1 MSVYVGKKQLNA
13 RKASCLTQKWLS
25 WISKSI
31 NISPNQILK
40 LPLTHL
46 FVWPIVT
53 VHLAVTSPS
62 GYDAPRGVLA
72 LKLEREAS
80 VRRTITLI
88 AHVPAV
94 VVLVAD
100 PRLWNASERCMR
112 DLVISSLSFSPYICS
127 REPRLL
133 RSSVDYHVA
142 PFRQM
147 TEKMHK

>member
-1 MSVYVGKKQLNA
+1 MLL
-13 RKASCLTQKWLS
+13 RFASMVVAV
-25 WISKSI
+25 
-31 NISPNQILK
+31 
-40 LPLTHL
+40 H
-46 FVWPIVT
+46 FVTIVAA
-53 VHLAVTSPS
+53 VVVAVTSPS

-112 DLVISSLSFSPYICS
+112 DLVISSLSSSPYICT
-127 REPRLL
+127 REPRLV
-133 RSSVDYHVA
+133 RSSVDYHVM